1 MSSVQS
7 FIAELRTT
15 AWRTAGA
22 RFNASRRL
30 KRRDWFATLSI
41 AMFSAI
47 GVALVVVQKVYE
59 LQPGSAVDNYITVL
73 SACIGLF
80 VIVISL
86 IEWGAAGSLKTDAL
100 HRNAEQINQFQR
112 KLGLVLAEMADG
124 HTPVGGAIKQLHE
137 EYEAIKATC
146 QFNHEPIDD
155 LLFKVQHRSSPEFS
169 NSHGAA
175 SVSWLE
181 CQWIKVSSLLS
192 SVWYFGFFWFVILA
206 LVGATTKG
214 LL

>member
-1 MSSVQS
+1 
-7 FIAELRTT
+7 
-15 AWRTAGA
+15 
-22 RFNASRRL
+22 
-30 KRRDWFATLSI
+30 
-41 AMFSAI
+41 MFSAI

-86 IEWGAAGSLKTDAL
+86 IEWGAAGSLKADAL

-124 HTPVGGAIKQLHE
+124 HAPAGEVIEKLHE

-146 QFNHEPIDD
+146 PFNHEPIDD
-155 LLFKVQHRSSPEFS
+155 LLFKVQHRSSHEFV
-169 NSHGAA
+169 NTQGVAD
-175 SVSWLE
+175 VSWPR
-181 CQWIKVSSLLS
+181 CQWIKLTSLLS
-192 SVWYFGFFWFVILA
+192 AVWYFGLFWIVILA

-214 LL
+214 LV